1 MQRTGQTVKQVLLV
15 LFGTAISALSF
26 SQLIVPNHMLSG
38 GVTGLTLIINQLTGW
53 PAGTMLLLINI
64 PILILGYRKIGGRFI
79 LLTILAVASFSF
91 LLDFLPSRPAV
102 DDLLLASVFG
112 GALNGIGLGLVLRVG
127 GSTGGTDIIGV
138 ILNRL
143 YSFSVGEVLLYFN
156 ALIVLASALLFNLTA
171 ALYTLISM
179 FVTSRV
185 VDALLNT
192 HGRKTALIISDCPD
206 QIAKRIQAELHR
218 GVTFLQGE
226 GAYQHGQR
234 KVVMCVLT
242 RFEISLLK
250 EIVLQED
257 PQAFMT
263 ISETGEIVGL
273 FQPRNPFHRPT
284 N

>member
-1 MQRTGQTVKQVLLV
+1 MKRTGQIAKQVLLV
-15 LFGTAISALSF
+15 LLGTTISALSF
-26 SQLIVPNHMLSG
+26 SQLIVPNQMLSG
-38 GVTGLTLIINQLTGW
+38 GVTGLSLIIYRLTGW

-91 LLDFLPSRPAV
+91 LIDFLPTRAAV
-102 DDLLLASVFG
+102 DDLLLAAVFG
-112 GALNGIGLGLVLRVG
+112 GALNGFGLGLVLRAG

-138 ILNRL
+138 VLNRL

-156 ALIVLASALLFNLTA
+156 AAIVLASALLFNLTA

-185 VDALLNT
+185 VDALQNT
-192 HGRKTALIISDCPD
+192 HGRKTALIISEFPD
-206 QIAKRIQAELHR
+206 QVAKRIQAELQR

-226 GAYQHGQR
+226 GAYQHEQR

-242 RFEISLLK
+242 RFEIALLK
-250 EIVLQED
+250 EIVLKED

-263 ISETGEIVGL
+263 ISETGEVVGL
-273 FQPRNPFHRPT
+273 FQLRSPFHRST